1 MCRFNILGT
10 AVNAHT
16 YVLTDLDILILSG
29 FALKDT
35 NIINIIY
42 NWKETTH
49 ILYHIRLG
57 IGSFNAVT
65 VSNINSN
72 ADI

>member
-29 FALKDT
+29 FALNDYPT
-35 NIINIIY
+35 ITVIFDR
-42 NWKETTH
+42 TRPV
-49 ILYHIRLG
+49 LYTIA
-57 IGSFNAVT
+57 I
-65 VSNINSN
+65 
-72 ADI
+72 

>member
-16 YVLTDLDILILSG
+16 YVLTDLDILIWSG
-29 FALKDT
+29 FALNDT
-35 NIINIIY
+35 NSINIIY

-57 IGSFNAVT
+57 VGSFNAVPG
-65 VSNINSN
+65 SNINSHSV
-72 ADI
+72 I